1 MKRICLLL
9 LAGLCGCQMQADAVK
24 TGATLTCVDTRDGE
38 RFSFKDE
45 SIRDAAYGLGADSC
59 MTVTDNAGKERRLC
73 KSHEAF
79 LKCEKSPAPPNAV

>member
-1 MKRICLLL
+1 MTKIIYALLL
-9 LAGLCGCQMQADAVK
+9 MVLSGCQMQADAAK
-24 TGATLTCVDTRDGE
+24 TGATLNCVDTRDGE

-45 SIRDAAYGLGADSC
+45 SIRDVAYGIGADSC

-79 LKCEKSPAPPNAV
+79 LKCEKYPAPPND